1 MNFLSFISRNSHL
14 IKEFKVFE
22 LFLVI
27 FEFIKIYLNFY
38 VIHNIKIYNK
48 YNFYLLVIFDSL

>member
-1 MNFLSFISRNSHL
+1 MNFLSFIRRNSHL

-38 VIHNIKIYNK
+38 VIHNITIYNK
-48 YNFYLLVIFDSL
+48 YNFYLLVIFASL